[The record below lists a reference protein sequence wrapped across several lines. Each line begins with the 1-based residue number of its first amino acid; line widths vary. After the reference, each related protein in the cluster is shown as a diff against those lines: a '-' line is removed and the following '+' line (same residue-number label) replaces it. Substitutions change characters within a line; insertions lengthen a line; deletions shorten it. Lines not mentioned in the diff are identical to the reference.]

1 VLVNNYMTRHPFMAE
16 PDMSIVEAQRY
27 MGENNLSHLPVV
39 GDGKRLLGLVT
50 PETLLIDPGKLG
62 SLNVWEISR
71 YLSRLTVKDV
81 MVPAKDVITIH
92 EDATIEEAASLM
104 IEKKIGCLP
113 VLDGNIVVGL
123 ITDLDLMAQL
133 TKMMSME
140 MTGVRA
146 TIRLPMRKGELAKLV
161 SALAAQGWGIA
172 TLGGVV
178 APKDPSK
185 WEAVVKVRHVSIEEL
200 IEVLQGVED
209 LELVDIRKA

>member
-1 VLVNNYMTRHPFMAE
+1 MTRHPFMAE
-16 PDMSIVEAQRY
+16 PEMSIVEAQRY
-27 MGENNLSHLPVV
+27 MGENNLTYLPVV

-62 SLNVWEISR
+62 SLSVWEISH

-81 MVPAKDVITIH
+81 MVPAKDVISIH
-92 EDATIEEAASLM
+92 QDATIEEAASLM
-104 IEKKIGCLP
+104 MEKKIGCLP

-133 TKMMSME
+133 TKMMWLE
-140 MTGVRA
+140 MPGVRA

-161 SALAAQGWGIA
+161 SALAAQNWGIA
-172 TLGGVV
+172 SLGGVP

-185 WEAVVKVRHVSIEEL
+185 WEAVVKVRHVTIEQL
-200 IEVLQGVED
+200 AEVLQGIPD
-209 LELVDIRKA
+209 LELVDIREA

>member
-1 VLVNNYMTRHPFMAE
+1 MLVNNYMTRHPFMADPE
-16 PDMSIVEAQRY
+16 MSIVEAQRY
-27 MGENNLSHLPVV
+27 MGENNLTYLPVV

-50 PETLLIDPGKLG
+50 PKTLLIDPGKLG
-62 SLNVWEISR
+62 SLSIWEISH

-81 MVPAKDVITIH
+81 MVPAKEVITIRQ
-92 EDATIEEAASLM
+92 DATIEEAANLM

-113 VLDGNIVVGL
+113 VLEGNIVIGL
-123 ITDLDLMAQL
+123 ITDLDLMSQL

-161 SALAAQGWGIA
+161 AALAAKGWGIA

-178 APKDPSK
+178 APKDPNK
-185 WEAVVKVRHVSIEEL
+185 WEAVVKVRNVSIEEL
-200 IEVLQGVED
+200 TEVLQGVED
-209 LELVDIRKA
+209 LELVDVRKT